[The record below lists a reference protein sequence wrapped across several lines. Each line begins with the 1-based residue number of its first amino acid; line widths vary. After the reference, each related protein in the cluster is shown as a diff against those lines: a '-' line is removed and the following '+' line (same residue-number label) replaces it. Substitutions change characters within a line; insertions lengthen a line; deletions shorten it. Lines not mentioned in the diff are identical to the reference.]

1 MKLQGAVVK
10 EQGVTFSIV
19 VVKASAIQTT
29 ASAGSTRAAFQHLF
43 PGKPLILACQDSSGR
58 FTYQGRKDIV
68 GFLANID
75 PRRIPWKE
83 YTVS

>member
-19 VVKASAIQTT
+19 IVKATAMHTT
-29 ASAGSTRAAFQHLF
+29 ASADSTRAAFQHVF
-43 PGKPLILACQDSSGR
+43 PVTPLILACQDSSGR
-58 FTYQGRKDIV
+58 FKYQGRKDIV